1 MHEDVLPQGLGVL
14 EHVEL
19 PLFEVVS
26 QLKDGGPL
34 ARTDI
39 DDLA

>member
-1 MHEDVLPQGLGVL
+1 VHEDVLPQGLGVL
-14 EHVEL
+14 EHVKL
-19 PLFEVVS
+19 PLFKVIS
-26 QLKDGGPL
+26 QFKDGGPL